1 MASCPQG
8 RPSAEGESP
17 VRLRLSAGHEP
28 HALYTTLRS
37 VAERLERKGGSQA
50 NSTIDVIIPIR

>member
-17 VRLRLSAGHEP
+17 VRLRLSAGMNRTLP
-28 HALYTTLRS
+28 TRPYAQWLNALK
-37 VAERLERKGGSQA
+37 EREAARQTPPLIS
-50 NSTIDVIIPIR
+50 

>member
-8 RPSAEGESP
+8 RPSAEGENP

-28 HALYTTLRS
+28 HALSTRPYAQWLN
-37 VAERLERKGGSQA
+37 ALKEREAARQTPPLIS
-50 NSTIDVIIPIR
+50 

>member
-28 HALYTTLRS
+28 HALSTTRPYAQWLN
-37 VAERLERKGGSQA
+37 ALKEREAARQTPPLIS
-50 NSTIDVIIPIR
+50 

>member
-17 VRLRLSAGHEP
+17 VRLRLSAGHEL
-28 HALYTTLRS
+28 HALSTTRPYAQWLN
-37 VAERLERKGGSQA
+37 ALKEREAARQTPPLIS
-50 NSTIDVIIPIR
+50 